1 MDIVNQLQDKLL
13 QPEVKGEAGLR
24 SHRRTQVGGDTR
36 EDPRQKFQK
45 FQASE
50 FWNVPRGYQLN
61 PIDKPV
67 GKEIE
72 KAWWN

>member
-50 FWNVPRGYQLN
+50 F
-61 PIDKPV
+61 
-67 GKEIE
+67 
-72 KAWWN
+72 